1 MVQEVSNR
9 LCRDVQGRSCVRGED
24 VPEEMGS
31 NADRV
36 ACSCGE
42 GQAMEKKTQQLSNI
56 LCIEV
61 AKTPIWG
68 CRPLKKVRFSDQI
81 ICFVT
86 KRFRTYNGD
95 APPMGRLKHFGNLF
109 EMAHRHLADEKEL
122 PLTFMLVSF
131 GQELLDENSHF
142 AARWLLVLHF
152 IHHDGLKTGA
162 TYLKQFAH
170 AAPISQGQRR
180 QSGSKKRPSVE
191 RFRIKED
198 GS

>member
-9 LCRDVQGRSCVRGED
+9 LCWDVQSRSCVRGED
-24 VPEEMGS
+24 MSEEMGS
-31 NADRV
+31 NANWIS
-36 ACSCGE
+36 CSCSK
-42 GQAMEKKTQQLSNI
+42 GQAMEKKTEQLSNI
-56 LCIEV
+56 LCTEV
-61 AKTPIWG
+61 AKKPIWG

-81 ICFVT
+81 ICFVA
-86 KRFRTYNGD
+86 KRFWTHNGD
-95 APPMGRLKHFGNLF
+95 VPTMGRLKHFSNLF
-109 EMAHRHLADEKEL
+109 EMTHSHIADEKKL
-122 PLTFMLVSF
+122 PFTFVLISF
-131 GQELLDENSHF
+131 RQELLDENAHF

-191 RFRIKED
+191 RFRIKQD